1 RSSSAILP
9 KCVSKKGVH
18 WIEPR
23 LVAEIQYSRVTAD
36 AILRHASFQ
45 GLREDKNPE
54 EVVYDPVK
62 LGKAAPAASLTPTL
76 LSPTPASG
84 GGKAAAKAEGGSPKA
99 KPRTSKAQASKPAA
113 TKPPISQARRDGSI
127 DFAGVR

>member
-1 RSSSAILP
+1 LRYCGRVGTGFNSARLTELRSRFDDLERPTPAAVLP
-9 KCVSKKGVH
+9 KGVSKKGVH

-54 EVVYDPVK
+54 EGVYDPAK
-62 LGKAAPAASLTPTL
+62 LGKTVPAAPLTPP
-76 LSPTPASG
+76 LSPRAG
-84 GGKAAAKAEGGSPKA
+84 RGSPKA
-99 KPRTSKAQASKPAA
+99 KPRADEGQPSKPAEG
-113 TKPPISQARRDGSI
+113 K
-127 DFAGVR
+127 